1 MGEKEH
7 YIELMVADGT
17 PPTRI
22 DTWVSQQVPTFPRSA
37 ASDQRT
43 QFFINGKK
51 VKKSKTIQA
60 KDAVSIIWTEDV
72 MGPLVGEDLPLDIL
86 YEDDH
91 ILVINKQQGL
101 VVHPGFNNWDGTL
114 VHALIYRYGTSFF
127 SGENESEGE
136 EDTEIALRPGIVHR
150 LDKET
155 SGVMVVAKDSE
166 SQLNLSAQFK
176 ARTTEKYYIALVW
189 GQLPATQGVIETT
202 LIRDRRNRK
211 RFCVGKDDEGR
222 LSVTEY
228 EVLRQYYD
236 VSLVRIR
243 LITGRTHQ
251 IRVHMLH
258 LGCPIVGDPIYG
270 RRKKSTDGATLM
282 LHAFSL
288 ALSHPVSAKRMVFRA
303 PLAQRFKT
311 YLGKMRD

>member
-1 MGEKEH
+1 
-7 YIELMVADGT
+7 
-17 PPTRI
+17 
-22 DTWVSQQVPTFPRSA
+22 
-37 ASDQRT
+37 
-43 QFFINGKK
+43 
-51 VKKSKTIQA
+51 
-60 KDAVSIIWTEDV
+60 
-72 MGPLVGEDLPLDIL
+72 
-86 YEDDH
+86 
-91 ILVINKQQGL
+91 
-101 VVHPGFNNWDGTL
+101 
-114 VHALIYRYGTSFF
+114 
-127 SGENESEGE
+127 
-136 EDTEIALRPGIVHR
+136 
-150 LDKET
+150 
-155 SGVMVVAKDSE
+155 MVVAKDSI

-228 EVLRQYYD
+228 EVLRQYRD
-236 VSLVRIR
+236 VSLVRVH
-243 LITGRTHQ
+243 LVTGRTHQ

-258 LGCPIVGDPIYG
+258 LGCPIVGDSIYG
-270 RRKKSTDGATLM
+270 RRKKSMDGTTLM

-303 PLAQRFKT
+303 PLAQRFKN